1 MRALCICGLL
11 AGPLFVVAFLL
22 QGAVKPGGYDVL
34 RHPVSSL
41 ALGPYGWVQTVVFLT
56 CGLLTTAF
64 AAGLLRLSGVRR
76 RIGAVLVGLWGVGLV
91 GAGLFV
97 TDPVSGYPAGTPALL
112 TDYSTAGALHDLF
125 SVVAFFS
132 LGAAT
137 FVLAAGSGRGW
148 AAYSVLSGVAFLGF
162 FFLSGVGFQQDPSL
176 VDTAGLWQ
184 RLSLLAGWTWL
195 TVLAWRTR
203 AEQRGPLPAGVRA
216 VQQGRSGR

>member
-1 MRALCICGLL
+1 MKALCTCGVL
-11 AGPLFVVAFLL
+11 AGPLFVAAFLI
-22 QGAVKPGGYDVL
+22 QGALKPGGYDVL

-41 ALGPYGWVQTVVFLT
+41 ALGPYGWVQTAVFLA
-56 CGLLTTAF
+56 CGLLTVAF

-97 TDPVSGYPAGTPALL
+97 TEPVSGYPAGTPALPAA
-112 TDYSTAGALHDLF
+112 YSTVGALHDLF
-125 SVVAFFS
+125 SVAAFFS
-132 LGAAT
+132 LGAAA

-148 AAYSVLSGVAFLGF
+148 AVYSVLSGLAFLGF
-162 FFLSGVGFQQDPSL
+162 FFLSGVGFAQDPSL

-195 TVLAWRTR
+195 TALAWRTR
-203 AEQRGPLPAGVRA
+203 ARA
-216 VQQGRSGR
+216 TG